1 MADTFTK
8 RLNDALSIRNMKPVE
23 LATKAGCSKAL
34 ISQYMNGIYTPKP
47 EKLYILAK
55 ALDVNPAWL
64 MGYSDDMEIGMDE
77 LTKKADRYESFSR
90 HDEKDIANSL
100 NFLIEQLDKQEA
112 ALMFSGEPMD
122 DETKELLKASLENSL
137 RIAKI
142 KAKQKF
148 TPTKYRK

>member
-8 RLNDALSIRNMKPVE
+8 RLNEALSIRGMKSVD
-23 LATKAGCSKAL
+23 LARKAGCSKAL
-34 ISQYMNGIYTPKP
+34 VSQYKNGLYEPKP
-47 EKLYILAK
+47 EKLYILAN
-55 ALDVNPAWL
+55 ALEVNPAWL

-77 LTKKADRYESFSR
+77 LTKKADRYESFSK

-100 NFLIEQLDKQEA
+100 NFLLEQLERQEA
-112 ALMFSGEPMD
+112 ALMFSGEPLD

-142 KAKQKF
+142 NAKEKF
-148 TPTKYRK
+148 TPNKYRK